1 MYAILSGGA
10 LVALCDKPRY
20 VRLNPESGAYVEA
33 APEEAIA
40 VSVNGD
46 LYNINGGNAIPD
58 APEAVVREYDMAEY
72 VFHNRAR
79 IMETEATTGAA
90 VVQLEEALCEQDAA
104 NDERIS
110 AIEDA
115 VCELDS
121 IINGGGEN

>member
-20 VRLNPESGAYVEA
+20 VRLNPDSGVYVEA

-58 APEAVVREYDMAEY
+58 APEAVVRESDVSEY
-72 VFHNRAR
+72 VFQNRAR
-79 IMETEATTGAA
+79 IDKNEETTGAA
-90 VVQLEEALCEQDAA
+90 VVQFEEALCEQDAA
-104 NDERIS
+104 TDERLS
-110 AIEDA
+110 AVEEA
-115 VCELDS
+115 LCELDS
-121 IINGGGEN
+121 MINGGGEN

>member
-40 VSVNGD
+40 IAVNGE
-46 LYNINGGNAIPD
+46 LYNLPGGTAIPD
-58 APEAVVREYDMAEY
+58 APEAVVREGDVTEY
-72 VFHNRAR
+72 VFRNRAQ
-79 IMETEATTGAA
+79 IVETKETTGAA

-104 NDERIS
+104 TDERVS

-121 IINGGGEN
+121 IINGGGEH

>member
-20 VRLNPESGAYVEA
+20 VRLNPDSGAYVEA

-46 LYNINGGNAIPD
+46 LYNINGGSAIPD
-58 APEAVVREYDMAEY
+58 APQAVVSEGDGAEY

-79 IMETEATTGAA
+79 IVKNEETTGAA
-90 VVQLEEALCEQDAA
+90 VVLLEEALCEQDAA
-104 NDERIS
+104 TEERLS
-110 AIEDA
+110 TVEEAL
-115 VCELDS
+115 CELDS
-121 IINGGGEN
+121 AINGGGEN

>member
-20 VRLNPESGAYVEA
+20 VRLNPDSGAYVEA

-46 LYNINGGNAIPD
+46 LYNINGGSSIPD
-58 APEAVVREYDMAEY
+58 APEAVVSESDVSEF

-79 IMETEATTGAA
+79 ILENEATTGTA

-104 NDERIS
+104 TEERLT
-110 AIEDA
+110 A
-115 VCELDS
+115 VEEALCELD
-121 IINGGGEN
+121 IVINGGGEN